1 MPDLDDS
8 TRSHALTRRS
18 MLRGTAG
25 AGAAGLAVSALA
37 GITPASAAT
46 ADAARPTAHRG
57 AAGDAGHEEGDAGE
71 AIVVY
76 VRDAAAGDLEVYSG
90 TSQVRI
96 RDRALA
102 ARIVR
107 ASR

>member
-18 MLRGTAG
+18 VLRGTAG

-46 ADAARPTAHRG
+46 AGAGRPAAHRG
-57 AAGDAGHEEGDAGE
+57 AAGEEGHEASDADE

-76 VRDAAAGDLEVYSG
+76 VRDAAAGELEVYRG